1 MISPEEEI
9 FYQQWEKERL
19 QPHYKRRPFLR
30 GLSFGLIIGLFV
42 LIISELGWYERANM
56 QANSRGNEI
65 WIIIAVI
72 TISVGL
78 GWLYQQFSSEMNE
91 QRFQELKN
99 IKNKK

>member
-1 MISPEEEI
+1 M
-9 FYQQWEKERL
+9 
-19 QPHYKRRPFLR
+19 R
-30 GLSFGLIIGLFV
+30 GLSFGLTVGLFI

-72 TISVGL
+72 IISVGL

>member
-1 MISPEEEI
+1 MISPEEEK
-9 FYQQWEKERL
+9 FYLQWEKERL
-19 QPHYKRRPFLR
+19 QPQYKRRPFLR
-30 GLSFGLIIGLFV
+30 GLSIGLSVGLFI

-72 TISVGL
+72 IISVGL